1 MLERLQNK
9 IMGFVKLYGKNAGF
23 LPAFGL
29 YAIENKNIPGSTMY
43 DRATVALASVK
54 GNYAH
59 RVCRYDSRMLEK
71 MEEDHLLLS
80 EVQRALNND
89 EFTFYSASGKQRLNC
104 QPGPSYLGECLYQ
117 AAKLDRQRKKAGSR
131 IRQCLKGGHL
141 HD

>member
-1 MLERLQNK
+1 
-9 IMGFVKLYGKNAGF
+9 
-23 LPAFGL
+23 
-29 YAIENKNIPGSTMY
+29 
-43 DRATVALASVK
+43 
-54 GNYAH
+54 
-59 RVCRYDSRMLEK
+59 MLEK

-89 EFTFYSASGKQRLNC
+89 EFTFYLQPQCNMTNGKIVGLETLVRWNHPERGVISPGEFIPLLESNGLIASLDLHIWE
-104 QPGPSYLGECLYQ
+104 SLYQ